1 MDNQKF
7 GAFIASTRREKGWTQ
22 SELAE
27 KLHVTDKAVSKWERG
42 LGFPDIKTIEPL
54 AEALDVSVLE
64 IMRSEHLTENQV
76 STDHASE
83 ALVHVID
90 VITYQRKIERRNIF
104 IGIILMITVIMAIF
118 LFDTMHLEGIIFVCM
133 PMILLSIGI
142 WLIVLSRYRYKHGRS
157 YSMTMIFGIL
167 SLLFPIMLG
176 LFLFF
181 AFMLGDPVPYN

>member
-7 GAFIASTRREKGWTQ
+7 GTFIASIRKEKGWTQ

-27 KLHVTDKAVSKWERG
+27 KLNVTNKAVSKWERG

-64 IMRSEHLTENQV
+64 IMRSERLNESEV

-83 ALVHVID
+83 ALVNVID

-104 IGIILMITVIMAIF
+104 ISIILIITVIMAIF
-118 LFDTMHLEGIIFVCM
+118 LIDTIHLEGVIFVCI
-133 PMILLSIGI
+133 PVILLSIGI
-142 WLIVLSRYRYKHGRS
+142 WLIILSWYRYKHNLS
-157 YSMTMIFGIL
+157 YSITMIWGIL
-167 SLLFPIMLG
+167 SLLFPIMLC
-176 LFLFF
+176 LLLYF
-181 AFMLGDPVPYN
+181 AFMLGGPVSN